1 MLFSVDLLNCI
12 SSGWF
17 LIIQQ
22 DREYASLFHLTSS
35 FSFLWVFIG
44 LQHFQPAFYSA
55 SCSFVVYWYYW
66 LFILLAIF
74 TQYIFCLHWKE
85 MFQWMISPW
94 TLILVGVLYL
104 VWVKQCFHFLVS
116 YLSHAD
122 CFILST
128 QLTVLGRS
136 LGELQLTFLVSGL
149 LTVHLAFV
157 ISVWAYWFGEEK
169 KNNS

>member
-1 MLFSVDLLNCI
+1 MLESSAKQKWREILFSVDLLNCI

-22 DREYASLFHLTSS
+22 DTEYASLSHLTSS

-66 LFILLAIF
+66 LFILLAVF
-74 TQYIFCLHWKE
+74 TRYIFCLHWKE

-116 YLSHAD
+116 YLSYAD
-122 CFILST
+122 R
-128 QLTVLGRS
+128 VLFCQRNS
-136 LGELQLTFLVSGL
+136 LFL
-149 LTVHLAFV
+149 AE
-157 ISVWAYWFGEEK
+157 VWESC
-169 KNNS
+169 N

>member
-1 MLFSVDLLNCI
+1 MLESSAKQKWREILSSVDLLNCI

-22 DREYASLFHLTSS
+22 DREYASLSHLTSS

-66 LFILLAIF
+66 LFILLAVF
-74 TQYIFCLHWKE
+74 TRYIFCLHWKE

-116 YLSHAD
+116 YLSYAD
-122 CFILST
+122 R
-128 QLTVLGRS
+128 VLFCQRNS
-136 LGELQLTFLVSGL
+136 LFL
-149 LTVHLAFV
+149 AE
-157 ISVWAYWFGEEK
+157 VWESC
-169 KNNS
+169 N

>member
-1 MLFSVDLLNCI
+1 MLESSAKQKWREILSSVDLLNCI

-22 DREYASLFHLTSS
+22 DREYASLSHLTSS

-116 YLSHAD
+116 YLSYAD
-122 CFILST
+122 R
-128 QLTVLGRS
+128 VLFCQHNS
-136 LGELQLTFLVSGL
+136 LFL
-149 LTVHLAFV
+149 AE
-157 ISVWAYWFGEEK
+157 VWESC
-169 KNNS
+169 N

>member
-1 MLFSVDLLNCI
+1 MLESSAKQKWREILFSVDLLNCI

-22 DREYASLFHLTSS
+22 DTEYASLSHLTSS

-116 YLSHAD
+116 YLSYAD
-122 CFILST
+122 R
-128 QLTVLGRS
+128 VLFCQRNS
-136 LGELQLTFLVSGL
+136 LFL
-149 LTVHLAFV
+149 AE
-157 ISVWAYWFGEEK
+157 VWESC
-169 KNNS
+169 N

>member
-1 MLFSVDLLNCI
+1 MLESSAKQKWREILFSVDSLNCI

-22 DREYASLFHLTSS
+22 DREYASLSHLTSS

-116 YLSHAD
+116 YLSYAD
-122 CFILST
+122 R
-128 QLTVLGRS
+128 VLFCQRS
-136 LGELQLTFLVSGL
+136 SLFL
-149 LTVHLAFV
+149 AE
-157 ISVWAYWFGEEK
+157 VWESC
-169 KNNS
+169 N

>member
-1 MLFSVDLLNCI
+1 MLESSAKQKWREILFSVDSLNCI

-22 DREYASLFHLTSS
+22 DREYASLSHLTSS

-116 YLSHAD
+116 YLSYAD
-122 CFILST
+122 R
-128 QLTVLGRS
+128 VLFCQRNS
-136 LGELQLTFLVSGL
+136 LFL
-149 LTVHLAFV
+149 AE
-157 ISVWAYWFGEEK
+157 VWESC
-169 KNNS
+169 N

>member
-1 MLFSVDLLNCI
+1 MLESSAKQKWREILFSVDSLNCI

-22 DREYASLFHLTSS
+22 DREYASLSHLTSS

-104 VWVKQCFHFLVS
+104 VWVKQCFRFLVC
-116 YLSHAD
+116 YLSYAD
-122 CFILST
+122 R
-128 QLTVLGRS
+128 VLFCQRNS
-136 LGELQLTFLVSGL
+136 LFL
-149 LTVHLAFV
+149 AE
-157 ISVWAYWFGEEK
+157 VWESC
-169 KNNS
+169 N